1 MTEEAFARA
10 VEEYGD
16 TLFRVAYSCLRNRS
30 DAQDVMQETLL
41 KFYMEKKPFQSPQ
54 HEKRWLIRVAVNES
68 KKLLRSAWRRRS
80 VPLEERDEA
89 VTFDT
94 LAQQALLEEVM
105 ALPPKYRL
113 AVYLYYYES
122 FSVRQIAEALGAN
135 PSTVQTWLMRARGLL
150 RESLQEA

>member
-68 KKLLRSAWRRRS
+68 TKLLRSAWRRRS
-80 VPLEERDEA
+80 VPLDERDEA

-94 LAQQALLEEVM
+94 LAQQALFEEVM